1 MKYFIVMMFM
11 FVSPVMAKDTLAEKL
26 QQLEKTHGII
36 FNDIRYTKKST
47 KPSNDEIFWILRD
60 NNNQL
65 RTTNKNFIQDSE
77 KKAIEELKQIMQ
89 IASGSRVGNG
99 GDVLKCGSN
108 MLVLD
113 YYQAAKF
120 GKNEF
125 EIYPYGSNM
134 EAVNSI
140 TQKLKHTFPKL
151 GQSLEKF
158 YLNFK
163 TREKFNESVFWVP
176 EEELINIKDE
186 VLMSKIKDCV
196 LVQAVIRL
204 KTHRTIYFF
213 NRNIMD
219 NLKKSKSQLSWMLVH
234 EWLWDYI
241 DNANDLRD
249 LNHYLHSRLF
259 LDAKEEEIKEYLNKF
274 GFKITN
280 EDSFS
285 YFLSEEE
292 KTIDQINSFH
302 TILSSIPSGY
312 SREGTL
318 GFQKLYK
325 QMEKMKYVNTPEVN
339 VAYDK
344 VITNLKN
351 LFANRVNELKK
362 YGKNQLEL
370 KWIISCLNYFVYSNE
385 MSLMGKFFLIKGQAS
400 VYSTEQLSKV
410 SMAKVYLQKRSWRV
424 GMVSGKKK
432 IFEMF
437 AIEEEKFSNDEI
449 TFQEYINHLFDIMNV
464 RVPEQFQN
472 L

>member
-36 FNDIRYTKKST
+36 FNDIRYTKKNS
-47 KPSNDEIFWILRD
+47 KPSNDEIFRILRD

-249 LNHYLHSRLF
+249 LNHYLHSRLLERACKYSDKMGGGSLTALPIIETQEGDVSAYIPTNVISITDGQIYLESDLF
-259 LDAKEEEIKEYLNKF
+259 NSGVRPAVNVGLSVSRVGSAAQKKIMKKVCGSLRLELAQYRELAAFAAFGSDLDEATKKQLARGQRLVELLKQKQYVQIEVIDQVIAIFAATNGLFDVVPVEKIQEIEERMLAFFKSTQENLRKKISNSVDDFEKEKSNILSILKEYLKDE
-274 GFKITN
+274 GF
-280 EDSFS
+280 
-285 YFLSEEE
+285 
-292 KTIDQINSFH
+292 
-302 TILSSIPSGY
+302 
-312 SREGTL
+312 
-318 GFQKLYK
+318 
-325 QMEKMKYVNTPEVN
+325 
-339 VAYDK
+339 
-344 VITNLKN
+344 
-351 LFANRVNELKK
+351 
-362 YGKNQLEL
+362 
-370 KWIISCLNYFVYSNE
+370 
-385 MSLMGKFFLIKGQAS
+385 
-400 VYSTEQLSKV
+400 
-410 SMAKVYLQKRSWRV
+410 
-424 GMVSGKKK
+424 
-432 IFEMF
+432 
-437 AIEEEKFSNDEI
+437 
-449 TFQEYINHLFDIMNV
+449 
-464 RVPEQFQN
+464 
-472 L
+472 